1 VSASGKLYERG
12 GLKAIVIEKI
22 EAQKSAGLLKTGS
35 AQEFVETRISGCFL
49 KNDEFC
55 FCDRHALRFEQQIA
69 EILVVPVCGP
79 AQTTKARRSPSY

>member
-1 VSASGKLYERG
+1 LVLT
-12 GLKAIVIEKI
+12 GLQQHSSTNSDAET
-22 EAQKSAGLLKTGS
+22 SNGS

-69 EILVVPVCGP
+69 EILVAPTPSKKGLDVAVEVSGLILP
-79 AQTTKARRSPSY
+79 AVERTRKG